1 MGRLAG
7 FSYREVT
14 RKLRKLG
21 FEFYRSGKG
30 DHEIWFN
37 PDTNLRTTVPHHRE
51 VKEGTL
57 RNILKQAQ
65 IEVEDFL
72 KV

>member
-1 MGRLAG
+1 
-7 FSYREVT
+7 
-14 RKLRKLG
+14 LG

-37 PDTNLRTTVPHHRE
+37 PESKMKTTIPHHRE

-57 RNILKQAQ
+57 HNILKQAQ
-65 IEVEDFL
+65 VDVEDFL
-72 KV
+72 MI

>member
-21 FEFYRSGKG
+21 FEFYRTGKG
-30 DHEIWFN
+30 DHEIWLN
-37 PDTNLRTTVPHHRE
+37 PDNKLRTTVPHHRE
-51 VKEGTL
+51 IKEGTL
-57 RNILKQAQ
+57 RYILKQAQ
-65 IEVEDFL
+65 IKVEDFL
-72 KV
+72 ES

>member
-14 RKLRKLG
+14 RKLRRLG

-37 PDTNLRTTVPHHRE
+37 PKTKLRTTVPHHRE
-51 VKEGTL
+51 IKEGTL

-65 IEVEDFL
+65 IEIEEFL
-72 KV
+72 KA

>member
-7 FSYREVT
+7 FSYQEVV
-14 RKLRKLG
+14 RKMRKLG

-30 DHEIWFN
+30 NHEVWIN
-37 PDTNLRTTVPHHRE
+37 PMTKLKTTIPHHRE
-51 VKEGTL
+51 IREGTL

-65 IEVEDFL
+65 IEVDDFL
-72 KV
+72 DV